1 MNYIYTMTT
10 QNGTQVNLTMNDLAF
25 AHNLYRFFATRE
37 YIQDNY
43 PSLTDQ
49 QLDIVTDRTLAIE
62 DSYGYDEDDAIEQ
75 AIKEEELA
83 WNFIN
88 SGWRVALITTAILIT
103 HSAWVNLSCGR
114 CSLTTQ
120 SKRK

>member
-1 MNYIYTMTT
+1 MKYIYTMTT

-43 PSLTDQ
+43 PNLTGQ
-49 QLDIVTDRTLAIE
+49 QLDIVTDRTLALE
-62 DSYGYDEDDAIEQ
+62 DSYDYDEDDAMEQ

-83 WNFIN
+83 
-88 SGWRVALITTAILIT
+88 
-103 HSAWVNLSCGR
+103 
-114 CSLTTQ
+114 
-120 SKRK
+120 

>member
-1 MNYIYTMTT
+1 MKYVYTMTT
-10 QNGTQVNLTMNDLAF
+10 QEGAQVNLTMSDLAF

-49 QLDIVTDRTLAIE
+49 QLDTITDRALAIE

-75 AIKEEELA
+75 AFSEMM
-83 WNFIN
+83 
-88 SGWRVALITTAILIT
+88 
-103 HSAWVNLSCGR
+103 
-114 CSLTTQ
+114 
-120 SKRK
+120 

>member
-1 MNYIYTMTT
+1 MKYVYTMTT
-10 QNGTQVNLTMNDLAF
+10 QDGTQFNLTMSDLAF

-49 QLDIVTDRTLAIE
+49 QLDIVTDRTLILE

-83 WNFIN
+83 
-88 SGWRVALITTAILIT
+88 
-103 HSAWVNLSCGR
+103 
-114 CSLTTQ
+114 
-120 SKRK
+120 

>member
-1 MNYIYTMTT
+1 MKYIYTMTT
-10 QNGTQVNLTMNDLAF
+10 QNGTQINLTMNDLAF

-43 PSLTDQ
+43 PNLTDQ

-62 DSYGYDEDDAIEQ
+62 DNYGYDEDDAIEQ

-83 WNFIN
+83 
-88 SGWRVALITTAILIT
+88 
-103 HSAWVNLSCGR
+103 
-114 CSLTTQ
+114 
-120 SKRK
+120 

>member
-1 MNYIYTMTT
+1 MKYIYTMTT
-10 QNGTQVNLTMNDLAF
+10 QDGTQVNLTMNDLAF

-43 PSLTDQ
+43 PNLTDQ

-83 WNFIN
+83 
-88 SGWRVALITTAILIT
+88 
-103 HSAWVNLSCGR
+103 
-114 CSLTTQ
+114 
-120 SKRK
+120 

>member
-1 MNYIYTMTT
+1 MKYIYTMTT
-10 QNGTQVNLTMNDLAF
+10 QDGTQANLTMNDLAF

-43 PSLTDQ
+43 PNLTDQ
-49 QLDIVTDRTLAIE
+49 QLDIVTDRTLATE

-83 WNFIN
+83 
-88 SGWRVALITTAILIT
+88 
-103 HSAWVNLSCGR
+103 
-114 CSLTTQ
+114 
-120 SKRK
+120 

>member
-1 MNYIYTMTT
+1 MKYIYTMTT
-10 QNGTQVNLTMNDLAF
+10 QDGTQVNLTMNDLTF

-43 PSLTDQ
+43 PRLTDQ

-62 DSYGYDEDDAIEQ
+62 DSYGYNEDDAIEQ

-83 WNFIN
+83 
-88 SGWRVALITTAILIT
+88 
-103 HSAWVNLSCGR
+103 
-114 CSLTTQ
+114 
-120 SKRK
+120 

>member
-1 MNYIYTMTT
+1 MKYVYTMTT
-10 QNGTQVNLTMNDLAF
+10 QDGTQVNLTMSDLTF

-49 QLDIVTDRTLAIE
+49 QLDTITDRALALE

-75 AIKEEELA
+75 AFDEMM
-83 WNFIN
+83 
-88 SGWRVALITTAILIT
+88 
-103 HSAWVNLSCGR
+103 
-114 CSLTTQ
+114 
-120 SKRK
+120 

>member
-1 MNYIYTMTT
+1 MKYIYTMTT
-10 QNGTQVNLTMNDLAF
+10 QDGTQVNLTMSDLAF

-75 AIKEEELA
+75 AIKEEE
-83 WNFIN
+83 I
-88 SGWRVALITTAILIT
+88 V
-103 HSAWVNLSCGR
+103 
-114 CSLTTQ
+114 
-120 SKRK
+120 